1 MENKSKELTVKQ
13 KAEIDSQCAEMLKG
27 MLGNPGWKLLEKYLN
42 QKLQDSMTALLLARN
57 DRDIYFNQAVCIVI
71 RQILEKV
78 GVSLQEGNLASEI
91 LAKYQ
96 RK

>member
-13 KAEIDSQCAEMLKG
+13 KAEIDAQCGDMLKG

-78 GVSLQEGNLASEI
+78 GVSLQEGDLASEI